1 MNSFLARVGSLGNIF
16 KSKSFS
22 QQFRKNLKNESY
34 YKKVKSS
41 WMNAT
46 QKLFKL
52 DEPTKGNNVTIFF
65 TGDEMFRHMWAS
77 IKSAKES
84 IYLET
89 YTIEPDLIGN
99 KTIELLTEAQR
110 RGVQVKFAYDS
121 IGSSGLS
128 DFDIYEMRVS
138 GVDIYQFNP
147 VEISSILPYTLRNH
161 RKIIVVDEKYGF
173 CGGMN
178 ISGKYASSNMD
189 GGKDY
194 FRDTHCMIEGPAVKN
209 LLNIFHDSVKDK
221 RIIEKPVNKIGSP
234 ALLALHFPYASEMDS
249 KIYKKPIYELNEE
262 FKESIENNN
271 QYINNNTN
279 NKDNK
284 DKDKEID
291 DEYEDED
298 DTFND
303 VTQSTYYHYQPYPI
317 NSTNYTNNNKIRQNE
332 KNLIKLETQQQQFL
346 KDEDLTE
353 FTIEDDDEEEGEDDE
368 DDDENEDEF
377 KEFVSLT
384 SEYKNLENLNKLND
398 YLNDESNINLSSG
411 NGGGSGIGSKKIE
424 IVQSKTISNAV
435 VQVQQS
441 NQFRNK
447 REIQKALL
455 IALNKSYDHCYFTTP
470 YFLPPRKLRK
480 AIINA
485 AKRGVDVKIITAG
498 KSDVPWFRNASR
510 YIYPLFLKH
519 EKIKIYELE
528 SITLHAKTLSID
540 GMYSTIGSYNLDTWS
555 QRNLEA
561 NLAFFSPNVVKV
573 LEDQF
578 KNDLKSCS
586 EVTLKD
592 IGNRPFLDRLICFF
606 AFQMSKILKPTK

>member
-65 TGDEMFRHMWAS
+65 TGDEMFRHMWGC

-271 QYINNNTN
+271 QYINNNDN
-279 NKDNK
+279 NNY
-284 DKDKEID
+284 KDKELD

-303 VTQSTYYHYQPYPI
+303 ITQSTYYHYQPPI

-332 KNLIKLETQQQQFL
+332 KNLIKLETQQQFL

-353 FTIEDDDEEEGEDDE
+353 FTIEDDDDDEEGE

-398 YLNDESNINLSSG
+398 YLNDESNINLNNG
-411 NGGGSGIGSKKIE
+411 NGSGSKKIE

-480 AIINA
+480 AIVNA

-606 AFQMSKILKPTK
+606 AFQMSKILKPTSVATFSF

>member
-65 TGDEMFRHMWAS
+65 TGDEMFRHMWGC

-271 QYINNNTN
+271 QYINNNDN
-279 NKDNK
+279 NNY
-284 DKDKEID
+284 KDKELD

-303 VTQSTYYHYQPYPI
+303 ITQSTYYHYQPPI

-332 KNLIKLETQQQQFL
+332 KNLIKLETQQQFL

-353 FTIEDDDEEEGEDDE
+353 FTIEDDDDDEEGE

-398 YLNDESNINLSSG
+398 YLNDESNINLNNG
-411 NGGGSGIGSKKIE
+411 NGSGSKKIE

-480 AIINA
+480 AIVNA

-606 AFQMSKILKPTK
+606 AFQMSKILKPT